1 MRKTRSSTFVF
12 ALAYVVFVAGV
23 FLALGG
29 AAYAADGNPTAAD
42 DQYGS
47 PIVEVTVTPPAAPTD
62 TPPTET
68 APTDQAPT
76 DKGPTTTGPSETPT
90 EAPSAPS
97 ETAPEVQQ
105 SGPLLPPEA
114 DSQVADVAQ
123 TLPSTGLSLLATALL
138 GGALVALGVV
148 LRRRERR
155 NG

>member
-29 AAYAADGNPTAAD
+29 AAYAADEPTSAE
-42 DQYGS
+42 DQYRN

-62 TPPTET
+62 NPPAEKGPVDEG
-68 APTDQAPT
+68 AAEHGPTDE
-76 DKGPTTTGPSETPT
+76 GRSETPSKT
-90 EAPSAPS
+90 PS
-97 ETAPEVQQ
+97 ETAPEAEVEV
-105 SGPLLPPEA
+105 SGPFLPPVA
-114 DSQVADVAQ
+114 DTQVADVAQ
-123 TLPSTGLSLLATALL
+123 TLPNTGLSLLATALL
-138 GGALVALGVV
+138 GGGLIALGVA